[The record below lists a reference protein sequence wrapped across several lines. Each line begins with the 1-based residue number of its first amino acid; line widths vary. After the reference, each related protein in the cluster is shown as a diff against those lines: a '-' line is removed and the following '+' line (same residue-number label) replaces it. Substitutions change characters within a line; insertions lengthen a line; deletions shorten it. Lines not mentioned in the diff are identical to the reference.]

1 MAGNGDSDEAFDS
14 DNDGSSDGGRDDGA
28 EEFDSD
34 GERMIVA
41 ITSLGDFNAEKERS
55 EPAVSCFFVDDVG
68 G

>member
-28 EEFDSD
+28 EELDSD

>member
-14 DNDGSSDGGRDDGA
+14 DNDGSSNGGRDDGA
-28 EEFDSD
+28 EELDSD

>member
-28 EEFDSD
+28 EELDSD

-41 ITSLGDFNAEKERS
+41 ITSLGDFNAAKEPS

-68 G
+68 R